1 MAIVIEK
8 LSANNK
14 QVKHY
19 QFDQSTVS
27 LGRGYENHI
36 RLTDP
41 YVCAEHALIKQDPDS
56 HKIEIIDLDSINGMS
71 VNGRKCDRAVVD
83 KHDVVVLG
91 KTRLRLFNSNNT
103 VPPAIKLSAI
113 ETRLDILTHWRF
125 ALFMGLLYAATLV
138 FESYQHTY
146 TEFELGKAL
155 PRLFSEFILLS
166 VWPLLFA
173 LLSRLQKQDVRLS
186 SLFSVLWII
195 ALLSEGLS
203 EVNHWI
209 SFNFPQL
216 PGWGVAEHLGL
227 TLVFALLLWLTLLLA
242 FHQAAAKRNRITLL
256 CSLILLAGVV
266 GWNQLKQGEFSPRP
280 NYSFSLLY
288 EDAAVTNGVDTEHYL
303 KQLPDIYDKAD
314 RLRSKP

>member
-19 QFDQSTVS
+19 QFEQDTVS
-27 LGRGYENHI
+27 IGRGYENHI

-56 HKIEIIDLDSINGMS
+56 HKIEIIDLGSINGLS
-71 VNGRKCDRAVVD
+71 VNGRKCDKAVVSKND
-83 KHDVVVLG
+83 IVTLG

-125 ALFMGLLYAATLV
+125 ALFMGLLYAAALV
-138 FESYQHTY
+138 FESYQNTF
-146 TEFELGKAL
+146 TEFEIGKAL
-155 PRLFSEFILLS
+155 PQLFSEFILLS

-186 SLFSVLWII
+186 SLFSVLWLI
-195 ALLSEGLS
+195 ALVSMGLS
-203 EVNHWI
+203 KVNHWI
-209 SFNFPQL
+209 AFNFPQL
-216 PGWGVAEHLGL
+216 PGWSVAEHLGL
-227 TLVFALLLWLTLLLA
+227 MLIFALLLWLTLLLA
-242 FHQAAAKRNRITLL
+242 FHQSAARRNRITLV
-256 CSLILLAGVV
+256 CSGILLLATV
-266 GWNQLKQGEFSPRP
+266 GWNQLKQGEFSQRP
-280 NYSFSLLY
+280 NYEFTLMQ
-288 EDAAVTNGVDTEHYL
+288 EAAAVGNGVDTETYL
-303 KQLPDIYDKAD
+303 KQLPDIYTRADK
-314 RLRSKP
+314 LRQKP

>member
-19 QFDQSTVS
+19 QFDHDTVS
-27 LGRGYENHI
+27 IGRGYENHI

-56 HKIEIIDLDSINGMS
+56 HKIEVVDLGSINGLS
-71 VNGRKCDRAVVD
+71 VNGRKCDKAAVSKNDIVT
-83 KHDVVVLG
+83 LG

-125 ALFMGLLYAATLV
+125 ALFMGFLYATALV
-138 FESYQHTY
+138 FESYQHTF
-146 TEFELGKAL
+146 TEFEIGKAL
-155 PRLFSEFILLS
+155 PSLFTEFVMLS

-186 SLFSVLWII
+186 SLFSVLWLI
-195 ALLSEGLS
+195 ALLSMGLS
-203 EVNHWI
+203 KVNHWI
-209 SFNFPQL
+209 DFNFPQL
-216 PGWGVAEHLGL
+216 PGWPVIEHLGL
-227 TLVFALLLWLTLLLA
+227 MLIFALLLWLTLLLA
-242 FHQAAAKRNRITLL
+242 FHQSTAKRNRITLV
-256 CSLILLAGVV
+256 CSGILLVAII
-266 GWNQLKQGEFSPRP
+266 GWNQLKQGEFSQRP
-280 NYSFSLLY
+280 GYTFSLMH
-288 EDAAVTNGVDTEHYL
+288 EEAAVGNGIDTETYL
-303 KQLPDIYDKAD
+303 KQLQDLYTEADK
-314 RLRSKP
+314 RRQKP